1 MVAERQRFE
10 ISSRCHL
17 LDRIHNV
24 VMDTEVPCAV
34 PPATACQHCH
44 FAEVRQTERDV
55 PAPLQDLRSQLEKPD
70 AARAGSRNASA
81 GIMITLGSGPRTFPQ
96 FPQWHAWGSS
106 AASMYL

>member
-1 MVAERQRFE
+1 MVAERQSFE

-44 FAEVRQTERDV
+44 FKEVRQTERDV